1 MPKETNVNHI
11 SVTIAEE
18 LAKDLDC
25 TIDELEPLYEFVDI
39 SAVETLFAE
48 DASKSSL
55 IISFCHHDCRVV
67 VTSERNVSIEERS

>member
-11 SVTIAEE
+11 TVTIAEE

-25 TIDELEPLYEFVDI
+25 TIEDIDPLYEFIDI

-48 DASKSSL
+48 DASNASL
-55 IISFCHHDCRVV
+55 KISFDYRDRRVV
-67 VTSERNVSIEERS
+67 VTSERNVSIEEQI